1 MASTVIARPAS
12 GEYVPYFAQYVD
24 LVPEGDILDLLRR
37 QVDETAAL
45 VGKLSDRDADYRYAE
60 GKWSVK
66 EVVGHLA
73 DAERI
78 FLYRALCF
86 ARGEPKELPG
96 WDENEYVARAA
107 FGARRLADLV
117 AELQT
122 ARASTVAFFSGLD
135 AQELLRRGSA
145 NQRGYSVRAVA
156 YITAGHERHH
166 CRIIRER
173 YLPGLK
179 RK

>member
-1 MASTVIARPAS
+1 MAGITIARPAS
-12 GEYVPYFAQYVD
+12 TEYVPYFARYVD
-24 LVPEGDILDLLRR
+24 LVPEGDVLDLLRR

-45 VGKLSDRDADYRYAE
+45 VGKLSDRDAEYRYAE
-60 GKWSVK
+60 GKWSIK
-66 EVVGHLA
+66 EVIGHLA

-78 FLYRALCF
+78 FLYRAVCF

-117 AELQT
+117 AELKA
-122 ARASTVAFFSGLD
+122 ARAAAVSFFAGLD
-135 AQELLRRGSA
+135 AEELLRKGTA

-156 YITAGHERHH
+156 YIAAGHERHH
-166 CRIIRER
+166 CNIIRER

>member
-1 MASTVIARPAS
+1 MAATTIARPAS
-12 GEYVPYFAQYVD
+12 TEYVPYFARYVD
-24 LVPEGDILDLLRR
+24 LVPDGDVLELLRR

-45 VGKLSDRDADYRYAE
+45 VGKLSDRDAEYRYAE

-66 EVVGHLA
+66 QVMGHLA

-96 WDENEYVARAA
+96 WDENEYVERAA

-117 AELQT
+117 AELGA
-122 ARASTVAFFSGLD
+122 ARASTVSFFAGLD
-135 AQELLRRGSA
+135 AGELLRKGTA
-145 NQRGYSVRAVA
+145 NGRGYTVRAVA

-166 CRIIRER
+166 CNIIRER

-179 RK
+179 RT